1 MQQILLSVQ
10 SLVIKFMLLMTV
22 LRCHFYRAS
31 TCRQRDCYGR
41 PKSVRPS
48 LVHQTLV
55 LYWN

>member
-31 TCRQRDCYGR
+31 TCRQRDCYG
-41 PKSVRPS
+41 KSVRPS

-55 LYWN
+55 LY